1 METEI
6 SEEADPLVLLE
17 QAITEVSKDL
27 AEIRQAIQQGNHR
40 IDIIEEQLEDIKRIT
55 NILQRRQEVEKLFE
69 IQDSPEYKQFESE
82 REKLSS
88 LCDSVVTIGEAI
100 EDVLRTSAKEKIEST
115 KNLIST
121 IYRQLSVRTDYPDI
135 KIDSDK
141 YEVMAVGKGETEIAL
156 RILNKGDI
164 NCAALSIFL
173 GLATSN
179 NLTHNI
185 SFMVLDDPSQNLDP
199 AHKERLA
206 GVLNDVLKNKQL
218 IISR

>member
-1 METEI
+1 M
-6 SEEADPLVLLE
+6 P
-17 QAITEVSKDL
+17 K
-27 AEIRQAIQQGNHR
+27 
-40 IDIIEEQLEDIKRIT
+40 
-55 NILQRRQEVEKLFE
+55 
-69 IQDSPEYKQFESE
+69 KQFESE
-82 REKLSS
+82 RDKLSS

-100 EDVLRTSAKEKIEST
+100 EDVLRISAKEKIEST
-115 KNLIST
+115 KNLISN
-121 IYRQLSVRTDYPDI
+121 IYRQLAVRTDYPDI

-199 AHKERLA
+199 EHKERLA

-218 IISR
+218 IIATSEDDFATHFNNNLTKPKKVYRLEGWTEDAGPSIRVE